1 MNIGRKH
8 LPHDGGPLSAANP
21 EGEVYFITI
30 CCLPRGQNQLAHPDI
45 WQAIDDALT
54 HRDASGVMACRL
66 ALAMPDHFHALMEF
80 RSPMKPVV
88 SAFKSWLA
96 RQQGIRW
103 QRDFFD
109 HRLRGWEKHRRHV
122 GVLDRSEATCPKGVS
137 RLVEPANQSATEKAQ
152 YIRMNPVRAGLV
164 ANPQDWPYQR

>member
-1 MNIGRKH
+1 MRAEKVGRAGRSSLPALAIFPMDPIGRKH

-45 WQAIDDALT
+45 WQAIDETLTNRENSGALT
-54 HRDASGVMACRL
+54 CRL
-66 ALAMPDHFHALMEF
+66 ALSMPDHFHALMAF
-80 RSPMKPVV
+80 REPMKQAV

-109 HRLRGWEKHRRHV
+109 HRLRGWE
-122 GVLDRSEATCPKGVS
+122 
-137 RLVEPANQSATEKAQ
+137 SATEKAT